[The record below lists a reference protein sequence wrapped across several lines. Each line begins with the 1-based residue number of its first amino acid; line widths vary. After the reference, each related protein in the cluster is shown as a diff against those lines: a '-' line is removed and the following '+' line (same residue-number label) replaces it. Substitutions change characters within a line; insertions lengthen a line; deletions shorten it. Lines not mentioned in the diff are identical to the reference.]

1 MVISSGY
8 TWCNRRVLD
17 YREKLFPAWWLIV
30 ATALVVPAAIL
41 VFFPLSAVLGVVVGL
56 TLWAGSVGLLW
67 WGAPSLVVEEGTFRA
82 GKARIELGFI
92 TGVSFYDGDAAREQ
106 RGVSLDAR
114 AWLVIRGWID
124 PVVKIELGDPD
135 DPVPYWLVS
144 SRKPQELVAALQAAG
159 AVT

>member
-1 MVISSGY
+1 
-8 TWCNRRVLD
+8 
-17 YREKLFPAWWLIV
+17 
-30 ATALVVPAAIL
+30 
-41 VFFPLSAVLGVVVGL
+41 
-56 TLWAGSVGLLW
+56 
-67 WGAPSLVVEEGTFRA
+67 
-82 GKARIELGFI
+82 
-92 TGVSFYDGDAAREQ
+92 VSFYDGDAAREQ